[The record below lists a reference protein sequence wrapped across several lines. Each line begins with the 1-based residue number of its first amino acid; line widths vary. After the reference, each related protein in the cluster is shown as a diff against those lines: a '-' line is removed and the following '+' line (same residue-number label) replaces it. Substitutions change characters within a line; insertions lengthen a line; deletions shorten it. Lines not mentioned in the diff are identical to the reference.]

1 MPRVEKGPSTAYPR
15 PSSFLSLMSGWVQQ
29 GVESFFATQRL
40 LIDLAMRQNA
50 AAMKTLRDALT
61 DREHSP
67 VAIITELAVEGTSNF
82 VEAQRILLDLAQQE
96 NEIVMTGV
104 KERVSGFGT
113 AVGATETFR
122 RTVDTF
128 IEMQHEFLTIA
139 SKQTQNWLKEVQAGK
154 GYDGGGHMI
163 ELARLSMDNFVHAQK
178 KFLDVVAD
186 ETNKTLTGKHDP
198 VAATMKRTEM
208 SKLARDAANALLD
221 AQKKL
226 LDVAGQQ
233 MKVNFQ
239 AANQTMEMLKPLGR
253 IPLAS
258 LTGEGMRTFVE
269 AEREMV
275 DNMVKPLEKMKPEK
289 KGTTTTRTVRK
300 RRIRRRRVVAKATG
314 ANA

>member
-96 NEIVMTGV
+96 NEIITTGV
-104 KERVSGFGT
+104 KERVSGFAT

-139 SKQTQNWLKEVQAGK
+139 SKQTQSWLKEVQAGK
-154 GYDGGGHMI
+154 GYDGGHMV
-163 ELARLSMDNFVHAQK
+163 ELARLSMDNFVRAQK

-186 ETNKTLTGKHDP
+186 ETSKTLTGKHDTA
-198 VAATMKRTEM
+198 AATMKRTEL

-239 AANQTMEMLKPLGR
+239 AANQTMDMLKPLGR
-253 IPLAS
+253 IPLAN
-258 LTGEGMRTFVE
+258 LTGEGMRTIVE
-269 AEREMV
+269 AERELV
-275 DNMVKPLEKMKPEK
+275 DNMVKPREKKKPEK
-289 KGTTTTRTVRK
+289 MGATTRTVRK
-300 RRIRRRRVVAKATG
+300 RHIRRRKVVAKPAAAT
-314 ANA
+314 A

>member
-1 MPRVEKGPSTAYPR
+1 MPRVERGPSTAYPR

-82 VEAQRILLDLAQQE
+82 VEAQRILLDLVKQE

-104 KERVSGFGT
+104 KERVGGFAT
-113 AVGATETFR
+113 AVGATEAFR

-128 IEMQHEFLTIA
+128 IDMQHDFLTIA

-154 GYDGGGHMI
+154 GYDGSHMI
-163 ELARLSMDNFVHAQK
+163 ELARLSMDNFVRAQK

-186 ETNKTLTGKHDP
+186 ETNKTLTGKHD
-198 VAATMKRTEM
+198 AATAATKRTEM

-239 AANQTMEMLKPLGR
+239 AADKTVEMLKPLGL
-253 IPLAS
+253 IPLATM
-258 LTGEGMRTFVE
+258 TGEGMKTIVD
-269 AEREMV
+269 AEKELI
-275 DNMVKPLEKMKPEK
+275 DTMVKPLEKAR
-289 KGTTTTRTVRK
+289 GAAAGATTTRTVRK
-300 RRIRRRRVVAKATG
+300 RHIRRRKVVAKAAG
-314 ANA
+314 A